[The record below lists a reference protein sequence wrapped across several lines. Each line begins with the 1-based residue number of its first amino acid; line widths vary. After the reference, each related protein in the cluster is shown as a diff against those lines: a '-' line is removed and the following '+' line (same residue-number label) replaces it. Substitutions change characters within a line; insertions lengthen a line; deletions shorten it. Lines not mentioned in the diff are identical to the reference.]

1 MPESRTQAAPV
12 PGQPTRPRQD
22 DRRAAILEAAR
33 DAFYRHGYRGASLR
47 DIARRAGITQATVYY
62 HFRNKEEI
70 LLTIIEEFAEELFQA
85 LLSALARD
93 ADPVSRLRGALA
105 QHILFNKTHRR
116 EVKIILEDKRFLGEA
131 LGAQVKDK
139 QRAIFSL
146 YRTYL
151 QELQRAGLV
160 RDGDLIPLTFSLFG
174 VINSLY
180 HWYRPEKRLSIERIA
195 GELADLLLLGLL
207 RRPAAPGAVTPGAVT
222 PSAVT
227 EGGERC

>member
-1 MPESRTQAAPV
+1 MPESRTHAP
-12 PGQPTRPRQD
+12 PAPARPRRPRQE
-22 DRRAAILEAAR
+22 DRRGAILEAAR
-33 DAFYRHGYRGASLR
+33 DAFYRHGYGEASLR
-47 DIARRAGITQATVYY
+47 DIAQRAGITQATVYY

-70 LLTIIEEFAEELFQA
+70 LLTIIEDFAEELFQA

-93 ADPVSRLRGALA
+93 ADPVARLRGALA
-105 QHILFNKTHRR
+105 QHILFTKTHRR

-131 LGAQVKDK
+131 LGARVKDK

-151 QELQRAGLV
+151 HELQRAGLV

-207 RRPAAPGAVTPGAVT
+207 RRPEAAAPLGSGAVTQ
-222 PSAVT
+222 
-227 EGGERC
+227 GGERC

>member
-1 MPESRTQAAPV
+1 MADPSTLPARV
-12 PGQPTRPRQD
+12 PRPARRPRQE
-22 DRRAAILEAAR
+22 DRREAILEAATE
-33 DAFYRHGYRGASLR
+33 AFYRHGYGGASLR
-47 DIARRAGITQATVYY
+47 DIARQAGITQATVYY
-62 HFRNKEEI
+62 HFKNKEEI

-93 ADPVSRLRGALA
+93 GDPVARLRGALA
-105 QHILFNKTHRR
+105 QHILFTKTHRR

-131 LGAQVKDK
+131 LGARVKGK

-151 QELQRAGLV
+151 RELQRAGLV

-180 HWYRPEKRLSIERIA
+180 HWYRPEKPLSIERIA

-207 RRPAAPGAVTPGAVT
+207 RRPEAAGAATPVAVTQ
-222 PSAVT
+222 
-227 EGGERC
+227 GGERC